1 MRPVHDGDEPVVDSD
16 DGVARSVMVRTVI
29 EYPHAFSNSVQCA
42 CNIISFF
49 LVTRFLVV
57 IIL

>member
-29 EYPHAFSNSVQCA
+29 EYPHAFSNSVHA
-42 CNIISFF
+42 
-49 LVTRFLVV
+49 T
-57 IIL
+57 